1 MVQLTQLKCTA
12 CRGGEPTLTDAQV
25 AELHPQVPNWQ
36 VVERDDIK
44 RLEWTF
50 KFDNFVHAL
59 TFTNKVGELAE
70 EEGHHP
76 AILTEWGR
84 VTVTWWTHKIKG
96 LHQNDFI
103 MAAKSDQAYASS
115 EGTNA

>member
-1 MVQLTQLKCTA
+1 MDDLTYQKCTA
-12 CRGGEPTLTDAQV
+12 CRGGEPTLTDAQI
-25 AELHPQVPNWQ
+25 AEFMPQVPAWQ
-36 VVERDDIK
+36 VVERDGIK
-44 RLEWTF
+44 HLERVF
-50 KFDNFVHAL
+50 SFDNFVHAL
-59 TFTNKVGELAE
+59 DFTDEIGELAE

-103 MAAKSDQAYASS
+103 MAAKSDQMFAEA
-115 EGTNA
+115 EGKKA

>member
-1 MVQLTQLKCTA
+1 MDQLTQLKCTA
-12 CRGGEPTLTDAQV
+12 CRGDEPMLTDAQI

-36 VVERDDIK
+36 VVERDNIK
-44 RLEWTF
+44 RLERTF

-59 TFTNKVGELAE
+59 AFTNKVGELAE

-115 EGTNA
+115 EGTNT

>member
-1 MVQLTQLKCTA
+1 MDQLTQLKCTA
-12 CRGGEPTLTDAQV
+12 CRGDEPMLTDAQI

-36 VVERDDIK
+36 VVERDNIK
-44 RLEWTF
+44 RLERTF

-59 TFTNKVGELAE
+59 AFTNKVGELAE

-115 EGTNA
+115 EGKTA

>member
-1 MVQLTQLKCTA
+1 MEELTNLKCTA
-12 CRGGEPTLTDAQV
+12 CRGGDPTLTDAQI
-25 AELHPQVPNWQ
+25 ADFHPQVPAWQ
-36 VVERDDIK
+36 VVERDGIK
-44 RLEWTF
+44 RLERAF

-59 TFTNKVGELAE
+59 AFTNKIGELAE

-103 MAAKSDQAYASS
+103 MAAKSDRVFAAS
-115 EGTNA
+115 EGSVA

>member
-1 MVQLTQLKCTA
+1 MDQLTQLKCTA
-12 CRGGEPTLTDAQV
+12 CRGDEPMLTDAQI

-36 VVERDDIK
+36 VVERDGIK
-44 RLEWTF
+44 RLERTF

-59 TFTNKVGELAE
+59 AFTNKVGELAE

-115 EGTNA
+115 EGKNT

>member
-1 MVQLTQLKCTA
+1 MDQLTQLKCTA
-12 CRGGEPTLTDAQV
+12 CRGDEPMLTNAQI
-25 AELHPQVPNWQ
+25 AELHPQVPDWQ
-36 VVERDDIK
+36 VVERDGIK
-44 RLEWTF
+44 RLERAF

-59 TFTNKVGELAE
+59 AFTNKVGELAE

-115 EGTNA
+115 EGKNT

>member
-1 MVQLTQLKCTA
+1 MDQLTQLKCTA
-12 CRGGEPTLTDAQV
+12 CRGDEPMLTDAQI

-36 VVERDDIK
+36 VVERDGIK
-44 RLEWTF
+44 RLERTF

-59 TFTNKVGELAE
+59 AFTNKVGELAE

-84 VTVTWWTHKIKG
+84 VTITWWTHKIKG